1 MIRLQEHMNCQ
12 SMNIVYLVACQW
24 TSIVAVQYFRVA
36 YNIVSI
42 QTGGKF
48 DKMIGVK
55 PTKYYEGYMSTIT

>member
-1 MIRLQEHMNCQ
+1 MNV
-12 SMNIVYLVACQW
+12 VYLVACQW